1 MIIKRTCPLRKFLL
15 HPLIS
20 FSTEL
25 LAFWKYKNVVMGKKH
40 TKQTKQKHAIQQQKK
55 KTTSKI
61 LCELVYD
68 TNHLSRNIRH

>member
-1 MIIKRTCPLRKFLL
+1 MTYAIEV
-15 HPLIS
+15 LIS
-20 FSTEL
+20 VLEHCLQIFSPGSIGP
-25 LAFWKYKNVVMGKKH
+25 GKKKKKT